1 MSTKMQFFEE
11 INNTPEEQGEYEYEQ
26 DRAEWAE
33 LQESEGAK

>member
-11 INNTPEEQGEYEYEQ
+11 INNTSDVQAEYEYEQ
-26 DRAEWAE
+26 DREEWAE